1 MIRKLWPGILLNL
14 AAALFGFAMRGR
26 LPERV
31 ATHWNLHGEVNGW
44 SSRTALLLMVPG
56 LALVMAGVLSIAPR
70 LDPKRRNFPLH
81 AGAYWVVT
89 NTILGVL
96 ALMQVGIIG
105 YNLGW
110 SVHLERLI
118 GIGLGAMFIVMGNL
132 LTRVRQ
138 NWIFGIRTPWTL
150 SSERA
155 WRETHRIGGYG
166 FVVAGLLVL
175 LTALVDAPAVYV
187 VLIVSIAAVA
197 VCSVIWSYFAWKRD
211 PDAQGREA

>member
-14 AAALFGFAMRGR
+14 AAAVFGFAMSHR

-31 ATHWNLHGEVNGW
+31 ATHWDLHGQVNGW
-44 SSRTALLLMVPG
+44 SSRTALLLLVPG
-56 LALVMAGVLSIAPR
+56 LALVMAVVLSVAPR

-89 NTILGVL
+89 NTILAVV
-96 ALMQVGIIG
+96 ALMHVGIVG

-110 SVHLERLI
+110 SMHLDRLI
-118 GIGLGAMFIVMGNL
+118 GVAVGGMFIVMGNL
-132 LTRVRQ
+132 LSRVRQ

-166 FVVAGLLVL
+166 FVLAGIAVL
-175 LTALVDAPAVYV
+175 FAALAFPSSVYV
-187 VLIVSIAAVA
+187 VLMVA
-197 VCSVIWSYFAWKRD
+197 VGSVALFSVVWSYFAWKRD
-211 PDAQGREA
+211 PQAQGREA